1 MSLRKRL
8 AAHQQDER
16 ERYYYARAG
25 QWAFV
30 VMSFACVL
38 LGLWY
43 LVRGQMEPALGVIP
57 VLALGQVVYF
67 ALLLRSRVTR

>member
-1 MSLRKRL
+1 MSFREWM

-25 QWAFV
+25 MWAFV

-38 LGLWY
+38 LELTY
-43 LVRGQMEPALGVIP
+43 LAQGRPELALGVIP
-57 VLALGQVVYF
+57 VLSAGQVVYF
-67 ALLLRSRVTR
+67 ALLLRYRVTR